1 MNIRVLLSIKLIALF
16 RSQYMHPYTTYA
28 HKPSSRIPVEG
39 AVECS
44 SVLAVGGWSYSAS
57 NYDNYCMSEDI
68 TYLRIIEIITYMTT

>member
-1 MNIRVLLSIKLIALF
+1 MHIRVLLSIKLSALF

-57 NYDNYCMSEDI
+57 SIENYCISEDV
-68 TYLRIIEIITYMTT
+68 T